1 MKTKL
6 TLFILIFYATQTF
19 SQTQIYKSEPVIRST
34 KDEDIYNSITMV
46 GNAIMVNMTN
56 YRLRALNKNN
66 YETLWEIQVGLD
78 SNTSPYFYKDSFF
91 HATKKGERSSMAQYD
106 AKTGKMIKE
115 LPFES
120 ISTKPCILNNTMY
133 FTGLMD
139 GNKLL
144 AYDIEKK
151 RIVWE
156 RPLGMVNSQPVY
168 LNDKIVVA
176 VDERQW
182 TELDYNGKQLPSKS
196 KKTITID
203 STEYNVDQYEFPT
216 HDGKTITEKFLKR
229 RKMSIW
235 DFTKEITDRHTFLL
249 GERRLLILG
258 DRRKLVLNLDLENI
272 VSPDLEDNYAVC
284 KIVKITDETVWI
296 MYENHLMHYDFK
308 NKKILRNVS
317 LTNWKPY
324 QLILDERTIWLI
336 SSNDGQL
343 YALDFEPDGVVAEK
357 MAREKAIQ
365 DQMRCDFPDP
375 KRIEA
380 ARAAKEKFEKNKK

>member
-46 GNAIMVNMTN
+46 GNAIIVNMTN

-120 ISTKPCILNNTMY
+120 ISTKPYFLNNTIY

-156 RPLGMVNSQPVY
+156 RSLSMVNSQPVY
-168 LNDKIVVA
+168 LNDKIGVA

-203 STEYNVDQYEFPT
+203 STEYNVVHYEFPT
-216 HDGKTITEKFLKR
+216 HDGKKITEKFLR
-229 RKMSIW
+229 RKKMSVL
-235 DFTKEITDRHTFLL
+235 DFTKESTEKHTFLL

-308 NKKILRNVS
+308 NKKLLRNVS
-317 LTNWKPY
+317 LSNWKPY
-324 QLILDERTIWLI
+324 QLILDEKTIWLI

-343 YALDFEPDGVVAEK
+343 YALDFEPDGVVAERIAK
-357 MAREKAIQ
+357 EKAIENHYKCNLPNQ
-365 DQMRCDFPDP
+365 EKID
-375 KRIEA
+375 
-380 ARAAKEKFEKNKK
+380 AAKEIQKKLKTN